1 MKVKNRTLSLRT
13 DIPVIAKVKSK
24 TVHEFHEL
32 TRKLFKSTLVN
43 F

>member
-13 DIPVIAKVKSK
+13 DILVIAKAISK
-24 TVHEFHEL
+24 TVHEFHQL
-32 TRKLFKSTLVN
+32 TRKLFKSTLVD